1 MARVE
6 QGESPKIQ
14 VVLNNTVASHMEASL
29 SIQESLQMSIHTFAG
44 SSTHRLDS
52 LLARSLALWT
62 QLSRAELR
70 NHLRER
76 RPRRQRRQASL
87 IMDVIWRGVD
97 RSMFRSQLVY
107 SENSVTPNGEGK
119 S

>member
-62 QLSRAELR
+62 QLSRAESSRASQSLER
-70 NHLRER
+70 EKTKTAKETGKSDNGCYMER
-76 RPRRQRRQASL
+76 R
-87 IMDVIWRGVD
+87 
-97 RSMFRSQLVY
+97 
-107 SENSVTPNGEGK
+107 
-119 S
+119 